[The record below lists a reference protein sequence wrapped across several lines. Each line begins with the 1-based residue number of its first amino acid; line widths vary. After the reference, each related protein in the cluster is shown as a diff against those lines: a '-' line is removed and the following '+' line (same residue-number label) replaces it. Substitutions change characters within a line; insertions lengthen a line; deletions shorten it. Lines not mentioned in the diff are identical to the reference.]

1 MRLAVI
7 TDIHGNLHALEAVLA
22 DLAQQGAVDRTW
34 FLGDL
39 CSMGSRPA
47 ECLRRVR
54 DLPNIQVIA
63 GNQDRR
69 IVTGQR
75 NTFRPKDAEDYPKW
89 RDTLRWRDETYLWT
103 VDQLSFS
110 EWEWMAKMPPELEL
124 NVPGYGWVIGYH
136 GVPGDDEGNLRPETP
151 EDEALDFLLDR
162 EGRMGIGGHTHHVMD
177 RTVGGWRLL
186 NAGSVG
192 RPKDDPRPA
201 YLLITFEGGTANVE
215 IRRVAYD
222 IEAEIAD
229 LKTCGNPAWAWSAE
243 DLLR

>member
-39 CSMGSRPA
+39 CVNGSRPA

-54 DLPNIQVIA
+54 DLPNVQALA

-75 NTFRPKDAEDYPKW
+75 STSRPKDAEDYPKW
-89 RDTLRWRDETYLWT
+89 REILRWRDETYLWT
-103 VDQLSFS
+103 VDQLSYA
-110 EWEWMAKMPPELEL
+110 EWEWLAKLPSELEL

-136 GVPGDDEGNLRPETP
+136 GTPGDDEGNLRPETP
-151 EDEALDFLLDR
+151 DDEALDYMLDR
-162 EGRMGIGGHTHHVMD
+162 EGRMGIGGHTHVAMD

-192 RPKDDPRPA
+192 RPKDDPRPT
-201 YLLITFEGGTANVE
+201 YLIVTFEGGAASVE

-222 IEAEIAD
+222 VEAEIAD
-229 LKTCGNPAWAWSAE
+229 LKTCGNPAWAWCAS
-243 DLLR
+243 DILR